1 MAWHPF
7 RNVGLK
13 IAALALGSLLW
24 YTVSGHRI
32 ERRLPVPVYYS
43 NVPAPLQLTGDQMDT
58 VNVHLRGDESLVTGL
73 GDGRLQVVVD
83 LGDARSG
90 TNIIP
95 LRVDDVS
102 APSGVEVVMI
112 DPGTV
117 TVTLERTGQLDVLVS
132 PTIDGE
138 PAPGYVAGTPKVDP
152 AVVTVIGPESRL
164 KQPIS
169 VITERVTLDG
179 RTGTIA
185 QEVGVGV
192 VDAQLRVL
200 RPRSVRVTVPIAPKA
215 P

>member
-58 VNVHLRGDESLVTGL
+58 VNVHVRGDENLVAGL
-73 GDGRLQVVVD
+73 TDGRLQVVVD

-95 LRVDDVS
+95 LRVDDVT
-102 APSGVEVVMI
+102 APSGVDVVMI

-117 TVTLERTGQLDVLVS
+117 TVTLERTG
-132 PTIDGE
+132 
-138 PAPGYVAGTPKVDP
+138 
-152 AVVTVIGPESRL
+152 
-164 KQPIS
+164 
-169 VITERVTLDG
+169 
-179 RTGTIA
+179 
-185 QEVGVGV
+185 
-192 VDAQLRVL
+192 
-200 RPRSVRVTVPIAPKA
+200 
-215 P
+215 